1 MADTWTLSTLNVNG
15 IRATVRHG
23 FWDWF
28 ADQSPDVLC
37 LQEIRMQ
44 RAQVKGKSRQHL
56 APEGWTSSRSDAE
69 KAGYSG
75 TAVWTHLPVSAQ
87 GQGCGHAIADREGR
101 VSWVDLWDGSDRVRV
116 YSIYFP
122 SGTSGEERQA
132 IKDDFNA
139 FIRDHVRPHIEAGEK
154 VAICGD
160 VNTAHTPQD
169 IHNPTGNKKNSGFL
183 PHERQWMTDLLG
195 DGWVDLF
202 RQQNPESKTWS
213 WWSNRG
219 QARAKD
225 RGWRIDYILC
235 SPALA
240 ALATSCS
247 ITGREPKISDHCAV
261 NATFR
266 RPGA

>member
-1 MADTWTLSTLNVNG
+1 MSKTWSLSTLNVNG
-15 IRATVRHG
+15 IRACVRHG

-28 ADQSPDVLC
+28 ADLSPDVLC
-37 LQEIRMQ
+37 LQEVRMQ
-44 RAQVKGKSRQHL
+44 REQVKGNSRTHL
-56 APEGWTSSRSDAE
+56 APEGWTSARADAE
-69 KAGYSG
+69 KRGYSG

-87 GQGCGHAIADREGR
+87 GIGCGHAVADHEGR
-101 VSWVDLWDGSDRVRV
+101 VSWVDLFDGDNRVRV

-132 IKDDFNA
+132 VKDDFNA
-139 FIRDHVRPHIEAGEK
+139 FIRNHMRVHLEAGDR

-160 VNTAHTPQD
+160 VNIAHTEQD
-169 IHNPTGNKKNSGFL
+169 IHNPRGNAKNSGFL

-202 RQQNPESKTWS
+202 RHLNPTAQTYS

-235 SPALA
+235 TPALA
-240 ALATSCS
+240 AQATRCE
-247 ITGREPKISDHCAV
+247 IVGREPKISDHCAV
-261 NATFR
+261 NAEFR
-266 RPGA
+266 QA